1 MPLAGGDGRIHF
13 VPTEDGATLDP
24 WPFAVPEL
32 EVHCEGRRLEG
43 RYEDEAA
50 LHAALERAPL
60 VRQTFRAHTNGRPGI
75 PGSSPPVSQRW
86 TLAPTSASAPS

>member
-13 VPTEDGATLDP
+13 MPTEDGATLDP

-50 LHAALERAPL
+50 LHAALDRAPL
-60 VRQTFRAHTNGRPGI
+60 VRQTFRLTRTGGRA
-75 PGSSPPVSQRW
+75 SPARPR
-86 TLAPTSASAPS
+86 P